1 MKFLR
6 SQHMLVAKVA
16 LAMIL
21 LFTVLT
27 PLQAGA
33 APYLGI
39 QGYSAGSFPTDMT
52 VADFNGDGH
61 MDVAVANTSSGDISV
76 RLGIGDGTFS
86 SQATYPSGNYT
97 TSVTNGD
104 FNGDGKIDLAAANQ
118 TTDTVSIFLGIG
130 DGTFA
135 SALSIPTLVSPNY
148 IAVADFNNDSKM
160 DLAVSHRTI
169 DQVSIMIGI
178 GDGTFG
184 APVGLGV
191 GDAPYKVVTGDFNG
205 DGRMDVVV
213 SNFGSDNVS
222 VLLGDGLG
230 ALAVAVNYAVEE
242 APLKAAVGDVN
253 GDGYLD
259 LAVASSRNLQVG
271 ALSILT
277 GKGDGTFNSAVHYGS
292 GGNDTRS
299 VVLADFT
306 GDGELDAAMGN
317 WATGTFSILAGDGNG
332 GFATAVTYSAG
343 GSVND
348 LVSSDFNGDGLL
360 DFAFARQT
368 HNDFGVR
375 LAASNDAS
383 LQSLTLS
390 GGATLSPS
398 FSAGTFGYTSSVSY
412 SVNSLSVTPVVVDA
426 TASVTVAVN
435 GGTPE
440 AVASGAA
447 SSALPLNVGVN
458 TIDVAITAQDGTT
471 IRTYTVDV
479 TRQPNTDASLSG
491 LGLSGG
497 AVLSPSFSA
506 GTLGYTSSVAYS
518 QSDIRVTPV
527 AHATASVTVA
537 VNGGTPEAVASG
549 AASSA
554 LPLNVGVN
562 TIDVAVTAQ
571 DGTTIRTYTVDVTR
585 QLNTDASLSG
595 LSLSGGAVLSPSFSA
610 GTLGY
615 TSSVPYSVNSLS
627 VTPIVADATAAVTV
641 AVNGGTPEAV
651 ASGAASSALPLN
663 VGVNKINVAVTAQ
676 DGTTIRTYTVDVT
689 RQLNTDASLS
699 GLSLSGGA
707 VLSPSFSAGTL
718 GYTSSVSHSVNSLSV
733 TPIVADATATVTV
746 AVNGGTPEAVASGAA
761 SSALPLNVG
770 VNTIDVAVTAQDGTT
785 IQTYTVDVTRSNYA
799 GVTTPSS
806 SINNLSGLS
815 LQGGAELSPAF
826 SPSTLAYASSVA
838 NNVDSVSVIATLAD
852 GKATVKVRGNN
863 GTPVSIASG
872 SVSAALPLK
881 TGANVIDVIVTA
893 EDGTSRSYTITL
905 TRQVETEGSPQE
917 AVCPFTDLEGHWAK
931 VMICEAAEL
940 GIVEGV
946 SVNLFA
952 PDRTV
957 TRTEFAVM
965 MLRALEIPI
974 SEEPGTL
981 PFSDKESIPE
991 WALSAISTGVNKG
1004 MLDGYPDGT
1013 FRSQQTITRSEMA
1026 AMIAKVMKWKAD
1038 SEQYSTYADG
1048 TSIPGWARSYV
1059 EAVHANGLLQGR
1071 GDNLFVPK
1079 GITTRAEAAVV
1090 MLRLW
1095 NTSN

>member
-6 SQHMLVAKVA
+6 SQHLLVAKVA
-16 LAMIL
+16 LVMIL
-21 LFTVLT
+21 LFTVQT

-39 QGYSAGSFPTDMT
+39 QGYSAGSSPNEMT
-52 VADFNGDGH
+52 VADFDGDGH
-61 MDVAVANTSSGDISV
+61 MDVAVANISSGNISV

-118 TTDTVSIFLGIG
+118 NTDTVSIFLGIG

-135 SALSIPTLVSPNY
+135 SALSIPTLASPNY
-148 IAVADFNNDSKM
+148 IAVADLNNDSKM
-160 DLAVSHRTI
+160 DLAISHRTI

-178 GDGTFG
+178 GNGTFG
-184 APVGLGV
+184 APVGFGV
-191 GDAPYKVVTGDFNG
+191 GDGPYKVVTGDFNR
-205 DGRMDVVV
+205 DGNMDVVA

-230 ALAVAVNYAVEE
+230 ALAAAVNYAVEE
-242 APLKAAVGDVN
+242 APIKAAVGDVN

-277 GKGDGTFNSAVHYGS
+277 GKGDGTFNSAVHYSS

-317 WATGTFSILAGDGNG
+317 WFTSTFSILAGDGNG
-332 GFATAVTYSAG
+332 GFAAAVTYSAG

-360 DFAFARQT
+360 DFAFARQS

-375 LAASNDAS
+375 LAASNNAN

-390 GGATLSPS
+390 GGAALSPS
-398 FSAGTFGYTSSVSY
+398 FSASTLGYTSSVSY
-412 SVNSLSVTPVVVDA
+412 SVNSLSVMPTVVDA
-426 TASVTVAVN
+426 TATVTVAVN

-440 AVASGAA
+440 AVASGVA

-458 TIDVAITAQDGTT
+458 TIEVVVTAQDGTT
-471 IRTYTVDV
+471 IQIYTVDV
-479 TRQPNTDASLSG
+479 TRQP
-491 LGLSGG
+491 
-497 AVLSPSFSA
+497 
-506 GTLGYTSSVAYS
+506 
-518 QSDIRVTPV
+518 
-527 AHATASVTVA
+527 
-537 VNGGTPEAVASG
+537 
-549 AASSA
+549 
-554 LPLNVGVN
+554 
-562 TIDVAVTAQ
+562 
-571 DGTTIRTYTVDVTR
+571 
-585 QLNTDASLSG
+585 NTDASLSG

-610 GTLGY
+610 GTFGY
-615 TSSVPYSVNSLS
+615 TSSVAYSENSLS
-627 VTPIVADATAAVTV
+627 VTPVA
-641 AVNGGTPEAV
+641 
-651 ASGAASSALPLN
+651 
-663 VGVNKINVAVTAQ
+663 
-676 DGTTIRTYTVDVT
+676 
-689 RQLNTDASLS
+689 
-699 GLSLSGGA
+699 
-707 VLSPSFSAGTL
+707 
-718 GYTSSVSHSVNSLSV
+718 H
-733 TPIVADATATVTV
+733 ATATVTV

-770 VNTIDVAVTAQDGTT
+770 VNTIDVVVTAQDGTT
-785 IQTYTVDVTRSNYA
+785 IQTYTVDVTRQLNADASLSGLSLSGGAVLSPSFSTGTLGYTSNVAYSESSVRVTPVAHATATVTVAVNGGTPEAVASGAASSMLPLNVGVNTIDVVVTAQDGTTIQTYTVDVTRQLNADASLSGLSLSGGAVLNPSFSTGTLGYTSNVAYSESSVRVTPVAHATATVNVAVNGGTPEAVASGAASSALPLNVGVNTIDVVVTAEDGTTIQTYTVDVTRSNYV
-799 GVTTPSS
+799 GVTTPPS

-826 SPSTLAYASSVA
+826 SPSTLVYTSSVA
-838 NNVDSVSVIATLAD
+838 NNVDSISVIPMLAD
-852 GKATVKVRGNN
+852 GKATVKVRVNN
-863 GTPVSIASG
+863 GTAESIKSG

-881 TGANVIDVIVTA
+881 IGVNVIDVIVTA
-893 EDGTSRSYTITL
+893 EDGTSKSYTITL
-905 TRQVETEGSPQE
+905 TRQVEMDGSPQE
-917 AVCPFTDLEGHWAK
+917 AVCPFTDIQGHWAK
-931 VMICEAAEL
+931 AEICEAADL

-946 SVNLFA
+946 SANTFA
-952 PDRTV
+952 PNRTV

-974 SEEPGTL
+974 SEEPGNL
-981 PFSDKESIPE
+981 SFSDKENIPD
-991 WALSAISTGVNKG
+991 WALSAISTGVAEG
-1004 MLDGYPDGT
+1004 MLNGYPDGT

-1026 AMIAKVMKWKAD
+1026 AMIAKAMKWKLD
-1038 SEQYSTYADG
+1038 SEQYLTYADG

-1059 EAVHANGLLQGR
+1059 EAVHVKGLLQGR
-1071 GDNLFVPK
+1071 GGNLFVPN

-1095 NTSN
+1095 NISN